1 MLSFYDKHNNDLY
14 ITLVSLS
21 RNIFFYQKIGL
32 KDKLE
37 TRILLIFLH
46 LSIILIVN
54 KIKSKVKFPQK
65 IYDNVFMNIE
75 YHMREIGHGDVT
87 VNKEMKN
94 LNKIFYDIL
103 LKLNLSKNNDFL
115 ASEKLVIKYFNEFSG
130 TNDDKLLKMTDYL
143 ENFHNFCF
151 ELDDRI
157 MIKGQINYKY

>member
-1 MLSFYDKHNNDLY
+1 
-14 ITLVSLS
+14 LVNLS
-21 RNIFFYQKIGL
+21 RNIFFYQNIGL

-103 LKLNLSKNNDFL
+103 LKINKSKKDKFTPNQIVV
-115 ASEKLVIKYFNEFSG
+115 KKYFNDQNLLNNE
-130 TNDDKLLKMTDYL
+130 KLSKMLNYL
-143 ENFHNFCF
+143 DTFYNYCF
-151 ELDDRI
+151 ELDLKI
-157 MIKGQINYKY
+157 MIKGDLKFKY